1 MAKRERIQEALR
13 FAQRLET
20 LVEHLPIGAA
30 LVGPSG
36 QVILANPEFHRLL
49 PRLAI
54 PLIDSEADDE
64 WIGLQPDKTL
74 IEPEDYPAARA
85 LRGEV
90 VLNSEFLHRHSVT
103 GERWRRI
110 SGIPVRGEDE
120 RVVAALVVIVD
131 IDEEKR
137 TAERQVLL
145 TREVDHR
152 AKNMLAVVQA
162 ALRLTRADDVA
173 SFVDII
179 EGRVQAL
186 ARAQSLL
193 AINRWSGADLHRL
206 LQGELAAFLSRND
219 SGPRVKLRGPR
230 LTLPAGA
237 AQPFSMALHELAT
250 NATKYGA
257 LSSAVGQLSVE
268 WQVVRVPNDVLRLR
282 WTETGGPPLE
292 GPPAR
297 EGFGSRVLDRTLRH
311 QLGGSASRTWNSTGL
326 VCDIEM
332 PLVVQSG

>member
-1 MAKRERIQEALR
+1 MRDE
-13 FAQRLET
+13 
-20 LVEHLPIGAA
+20 
-30 LVGPSG
+30 
-36 QVILANPEFHRLL
+36 
-49 PRLAI
+49 
-54 PLIDSEADDE
+54 DD
-64 WIGLQPDKTL
+64 
-74 IEPEDYPAARA
+74 
-85 LRGEV
+85 
-90 VLNSEFLHRHSVT
+90 
-103 GERWRRI
+103 
-110 SGIPVRGEDE
+110 

-131 IDEEKR
+131 IDREKR
-137 TAERQVLL
+137 MAERQVLL

-173 SFVDII
+173 SFVNII

-193 AINRWSGADLHRL
+193 AIDRWSGADLHRL
-206 LQGELAAFLSRND
+206 LQGELAAFLNKND

-257 LSSAVGQLSVE
+257 LSSAAGQLSVE
-268 WQVVRVPNDVLRLR
+268 WQVLRVPNDVLRLR

-311 QLGGSASRTWNSTGL
+311 QLGGSASRAWNSAGL

-332 PLVVQSG
+332 PLGPSKWMNGADAEDAFAVGLGVTEKGQ